1 MTEVTVQGRQKSV
14 VSYRDDNAFRKKMCI
29 RFLKEICGRI
39 EIRDTDL
46 ERLDPV
52 PYDAI
57 IRPLVIRELQR
68 RSSEITLS
76 SVVKKFNITRR
87 KLEWMLYKK

>member
-1 MTEVTVQGRQKSV
+1 MIEITVQGRQKSV

-39 EIRDTDL
+39 EIRDVDI

-52 PYDAI
+52 PYDYI
-57 IRPLVIRELQR
+57 IRPLVVRELQR
-68 RSSEITLS
+68 RSNGLNLSTLG
-76 SVVKKFNITRR
+76 KKFNISRR
-87 KLEWMLYKK
+87 KLDWMLYKQ